1 MIYDIDE
8 FAKGCILC
16 AVFKHSSTGKGEI
29 GVPRKVLNPRHT
41 WQMDI
46 VNGMGQVKGYIAY
59 ITFVD
64 VYSGYVVPVA
74 LKSET
79 SAAIAQA
86 IEKSI
91 IKVFGPPDSIS
102 SDNAAN
108 LSGIEIR
115 KLLAFYNINRQY
127 TTPYAPES
135 HGLVENCNRFI
146 TQLTRIYSD
155 QFRAPW
161 IDVLTLAAVTINSV
175 PRQSLNHH
183 SPHFIMF
190 NEEPA
195 QQLDQTNFLNT
206 DAVIEKATNNKVFA
220 KPLREYLLLQ
230 RQRQNAKLGRPYLS
244 FPPGTLIYS
253 KDFSAK
259 TSNKKTKLVYKKSPE
274 KVISEYRTLV
284 YSSDIFNRI
293 RKRSKNNIKIASPR
307 SVELF
312 GSLPVHI
319 QMILGSPMTPDI
331 WDKIKDS
338 DTVPAYLNHI
348 DIDFDNAQRLRG
360 HLPDDSHV
368 LELDLTADVIA
379 DEEGDNEI
387 FSDLSS
393 GFVEKLAYLHNTQNL
408 TADINLSKVTPLFD
422 KVSKEPGAKILVP
435 LSILVSPATELP
447 RATLDDAG
455 GINVAN
461 ILPNRLRVRFAD
473 N

>member
-1 MIYDIDE
+1 MSSLGMKDATLRDFLEVGSIFKYQLADTEIQKLKEHLERNPNVSTGYYISEGILKRSFKNPDLPHNIIVPRTLVPFVLAYFHLTSHAGTKKMRSYIRQKYYWPGMIYDIDE

-29 GVPRKVLNPRHT
+29 GVLRKVLNPRHT

-86 IEKSI
+86 IEESI

-190 NEEPA
+190 NEGPA

-220 KPLREYLLLQ
+220 KLLREYLLLQ

-253 KDFSAK
+253 KDFKGAVS
-259 TSNKKTKLVYKKSPE
+259 
-274 KVISEYRTLV
+274 R
-284 YSSDIFNRI
+284 
-293 RKRSKNNIKIASPR
+293 
-307 SVELF
+307 
-312 GSLPVHI
+312 
-319 QMILGSPMTPDI
+319 
-331 WDKIKDS
+331 
-338 DTVPAYLNHI
+338 
-348 DIDFDNAQRLRG
+348 DFRLQ
-360 HLPDDSHV
+360 
-368 LELDLTADVIA
+368 
-379 DEEGDNEI
+379 
-387 FSDLSS
+387 F
-393 GFVEKLAYLHNTQNL
+393 FC
-408 TADINLSKVTPLFD
+408 IN
-422 KVSKEPGAKILVP
+422 
-435 LSILVSPATELP
+435 
-447 RATLDDAG
+447 
-455 GINVAN
+455 
-461 ILPNRLRVRFAD
+461 
-473 N
+473 

>member
-1 MIYDIDE
+1 MRSYIRQKYYWPGMIYDIDE

-29 GVPRKVLNPRHT
+29 GVPHKVLNPRHT

-46 VNGMGQVKGYIAY
+46 LNGMGQVKGYIVY

-64 VYSGYVVPVA
+64 VYSCYVVPVA

-86 IEKSI
+86 LEESI
-91 IKVFGPPDSIS
+91 IKIFGPPDSIS
-102 SDNAAN
+102 IDNAAN

-115 KLLAFYNINRQY
+115 KLLSFYNINRQY

-175 PRQSLNHH
+175 PCQSLNHH

-220 KPLREYLLLQ
+220 KLLREYLLLQ
-230 RQRQNAKLGRPYLS
+230 RQRQNCQAGETI
-244 FPPGTLIYS
+244 FV
-253 KDFSAK
+253 FS
-259 TSNKKTKLVYKKSPE
+259 TRHVN
-274 KVISEYRTLV
+274 
-284 YSSDIFNRI
+284 
-293 RKRSKNNIKIASPR
+293 
-307 SVELF
+307 LF
-312 GSLPVHI
+312 
-319 QMILGSPMTPDI
+319 Q
-331 WDKIKDS
+331 
-338 DTVPAYLNHI
+338 
-348 DIDFDNAQRLRG
+348 
-360 HLPDDSHV
+360 
-368 LELDLTADVIA
+368 
-379 DEEGDNEI
+379 
-387 FSDLSS
+387 
-393 GFVEKLAYLHNTQNL
+393 GF
-408 TADINLSKVTPLFD
+408 
-422 KVSKEPGAKILVP
+422 
-435 LSILVSPATELP
+435 
-447 RATLDDAG
+447 
-455 GINVAN
+455 
-461 ILPNRLRVRFAD
+461 
-473 N
+473 